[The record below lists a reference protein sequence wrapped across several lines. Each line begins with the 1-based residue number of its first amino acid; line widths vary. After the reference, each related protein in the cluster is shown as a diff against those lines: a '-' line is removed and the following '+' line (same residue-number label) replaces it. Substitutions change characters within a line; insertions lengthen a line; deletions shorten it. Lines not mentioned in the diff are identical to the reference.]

1 MRAYIALQKHA
12 KPYSAATHNE
22 LGVVLW
28 HRWGKVAICNKKVM
42 EWALCLLTIT
52 GVTTACLFN
61 PYDFHT
67 GHPVPQPDTTT
78 ALFIRTSCTMSVT
91 QRYLS
96 MGPHVTTRYGLL
108 TWVKPGPSPHR

>member
-1 MRAYIALQKHA
+1 MAVCPPTHTQQEFAGLGGAKGIALQKHA

-61 PYDFHT
+61 PYDFHV
-67 GHPVPQPDTTT
+67 GHPSFSLTPPLRCSHAQVVP
-78 ALFIRTSCTMSVT
+78 
-91 QRYLS
+91 
-96 MGPHVTTRYGLL
+96 
-108 TWVKPGPSPHR
+108 